1 MGSEYDYPLAETQVI
16 WDPCDNPELPSVELV
31 RAGFADEDDSRYLSS
46 WGACN
51 QDFVEASPAA
61 KVNMLMR
68 QFVHLAAIEK
78 IAPAAI
84 HKAFM
89 QIPEYRRAMA
99 DHGSLDP
106 DTI

>member
-1 MGSEYDYPLAETQVI
+1 MGREYDYPLAETQI
-16 WDPCDNPELPSVELV
+16 NWDPCDDPKLPPVELA
-31 RAGFADEDDSRYLSS
+31 RYSFEDDNRYISS

-51 QDFVEASPAA
+51 QEFTDASPAE

-68 QFVHLAAIEK
+68 QFVHLAAFEGIPPK
-78 IAPAAI
+78 AI

-89 QIPEYRRAMA
+89 QIPEYRQALA

-106 DTI
+106 EHI